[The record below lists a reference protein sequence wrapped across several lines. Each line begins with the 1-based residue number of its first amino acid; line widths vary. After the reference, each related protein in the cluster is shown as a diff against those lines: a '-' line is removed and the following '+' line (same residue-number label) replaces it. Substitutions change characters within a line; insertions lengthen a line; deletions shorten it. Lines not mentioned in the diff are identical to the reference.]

1 MMVDEKQLSALGECV
16 EFYIE
21 DCLARGQSN
30 ATAKSK
36 ETLLN
41 VFIKWCAHLDIHSIH
56 GVDKFVLE
64 KYRRHIAKHRKVTDG
79 EPLSPSTQRMRL
91 MAVTG
96 LIKRL
101 GYFDVLD
108 PEFAERF
115 ELPKAHRPIPKDIP
129 EDEEEVEMILNQ
141 TLTGRYAIRDR
152 AILEVYYATAI
163 RRSELAKLNIRDI
176 DFKLR
181 MVTIRSGKGRR
192 DRRVPIAQRALDWV
206 EKYIKEFRPRHATIE
221 SGDTLFLTKYGNRIK
236 PKILTE
242 MVGNYIQRSG
252 IGKKGACHSFRHA
265 AATQMLRN
273 GADIRHVQ
281 EMLGHLDI
289 SSTQIYARVTVKDLN
304 KVYHQTHPAALN
316 EGGRGMPNT

>member
-1 MMVDEKQLSALGECV
+1 MKLSVLVECV
-16 EFYIE
+16 EFYLE

-30 ATAKSK
+30 ATAQSK
-36 ETLLN
+36 ETLLRIF
-41 VFIKWCAHLDIHSIH
+41 VEWCAHLDIHSIH
-56 GVDKFVLE
+56 DVDKFVLE
-64 KYRRHIAKHRKVTDG
+64 KYRRHIAKHRKAKDG
-79 EPLSPSTQRMRL
+79 EPLSLSTQRMRL

-115 ELPKAHRPIPKDIP
+115 ELPKAYRPIPKDIP
-129 EDEEEVEMILNQ
+129 EDEVEIEMILNQ
-141 TLTGRYAIRDR
+141 ALTGRYSCRDR

-163 RRSELAKLNIRDI
+163 RRSELSNLDIRDI
-176 DFKLR
+176 DFKQKMITVR
-181 MVTIRSGKGRR
+181 AGKGRR
-192 DRRVPIAQRALDWV
+192 DRRVPIAKRALNCVSFYLKD
-206 EKYIKEFRPRHATIE
+206 FRPRHATIA
-221 SGDTLFLTKYGNRIK
+221 SGAALFLTKSGNRIK

-242 MVGNYIQRSG
+242 MVSKYIQRAG

-265 AATQMLRN
+265 AATMMLRN

-289 SSTQIYARVTVKDLN
+289 SSTQIYARVTIKDLN
-304 KVYHQTHPAALN
+304 KVYHQTHPAALHD
-316 EGGRGMPNT
+316 GSGDKPLFF